1 MYLQV
6 QDCSCKY
13 GYVHHCAPRLRR
25 AKVRGMAVALTDMDT
40 IALPVRDRRAGRA
53 VIALVHSIRGTDY
66 LRETACFYQ
75 KKVQI
80 GVDKLNCSRLLRPI
94 IQSKEERVWIF

>member
-1 MYLQV
+1 
-6 QDCSCKY
+6 
-13 GYVHHCAPRLRR
+13 
-25 AKVRGMAVALTDMDT
+25 MAVALTDMDT